1 MQNFMKTILS
11 AMKAW
16 TRKEINKISNRIV
29 ESTADWNQNDSNAD
43 SYVKNRT
50 HWEEEGRIYNLDKK
64 IYTFPREFTQINHAT
79 GTTYELCGTIL
90 KESIKL
96 NIPIEKGQEYIV
108 YFDEKEYRLK
118 CEETEGSLYLGWD
131 YYSAP
136 TNEHEFGICCNF
148 DGSELREIF
157 TYRSDTNQHTVAVYR
172 IGTIIHKLDSKYLN
186 LPTNLATT
194 DDVQD
199 ALDTANEAYQVAENA
214 ISQLSAEEEARK
226 EADATKMDKDNP
238 VGSGSFSM
246 GRKPDSQTGR
256 DSKAMGE
263 GVVAEYANSF
273 VEGKYNVCSN
283 EKYYILNTDNAATSQ
298 QSTAGTATYRCS
310 TGYRFDNETGKF
322 YPEGEILS
330 GYAWTTIPKGY
341 YFCKTDWKNFGS
353 EVLYC
358 LKDSS
363 ILVRTEGSYYKYE
376 DVIKLESLSIT
387 EYEKYAH
394 IVGNGTSDTARSNA
408 HTLDWDGNAWYSGD
422 VYVGSASGKNKDE
435 GSKKLATEEF
445 VSSKIAEAELGGEE
459 VDLSGYALKSELPS
473 RVSQLQN
480 DSGYITGYTE
490 TDPTVPAWAKA
501 ASKPTY
507 TASEVGA
514 DSKGTASS
522 AVSAHN
528 TATDAHNDIRLALK
542 DINDRLNAFF
552 DSDDK
557 TLDELSEIVTYITNN
572 KALIDSITTS
582 KVSVSDIIN
591 NLTTNVSNKP
601 LSAAQGVALKGLID
615 TLNSGKLDA
624 SALSAA
630 INTALAQAKAS
641 GEFDGKDGATGAT
654 GATGVGIKSITIQ
667 EVS

>member
-1 MQNFMKTILS
+1 MDWIVS
-11 AMKAW
+11 
-16 TRKEINKISNRIV
+16 IS
-29 ESTADWNQNDSNAD
+29 T
-43 SYVKNRT
+43 
-50 HWEEEGRIYNLDKK
+50 
-64 IYTFPREFTQINHAT
+64 TQ
-79 GTTYELCGTIL
+79 
-90 KESIKL
+90 
-96 NIPIEKGQEYIV
+96 
-108 YFDEKEYRLK
+108 
-118 CEETEGSLYLGWD
+118 
-131 YYSAP
+131 
-136 TNEHEFGICCNF
+136 
-148 DGSELREIF
+148 
-157 TYRSDTNQHTVAVYR
+157 TV
-172 IGTIIHKLDSKYLN
+172 IHKLDSKYLN

-194 DDVQD
+194 DDVD
-199 ALDTANEAYQVAENA
+199 NLDN
-214 ISQLSAEEEARK
+214 
-226 EADATKMDKDNP
+226 TKIDKLNP
-238 VGSGSFSM
+238 VGTGSFSM
-246 GRKPDSQTGR
+246 NRAEGSIVGDYSATLGAENVAR
-256 DSKAMGE
+256 DAYTFAAGHGLVATGE
-263 GVVAEYANSF
+263 GQSVNGAYNNINEPYSF
-273 VEGKYNVCSN
+273 DSGLGYHIPAYT
-283 EKYYILNTDNAATSQ
+283 KYYFGTSYSFDATTGLFTINDPVFDTLNNINYSKYYACEMES
-298 QSTAGTATYRCS
+298 
-310 TGYRFDNETGKF
+310 
-322 YPEGEILS
+322 GEIM
-330 GYAWTTIPKGY
+330 YK
-341 YFCKTDWKNFGS
+341 
-353 EVLYC
+353 V
-358 LKDSS
+358 
-363 ILVRTEGSYYKYE
+363 EGSYYNGGKRYGYKYTSSYNR
-376 DVIKLESLSIT
+376 DRHL
-387 EYEKYAH
+387 AH

-422 VYVGSASGKNKDE
+422 VYIGSTSGKDKDE

-522 AVSAHN
+522 VVSAHN

-552 DSDDK
+552 GSDDK
-557 TLDELSEIVTYITNN
+557 TLDELSEIVSYITSN

-601 LSAAQGVALKGLID
+601 LSAAQGVVLKGFID
-615 TLNSGKLDA
+615 TLSNGKLDA
-624 SALSAA
+624 SALSEA

-641 GEFDGKDGATGAT
+641 GEFDGKDGAAGAT

>member
-1 MQNFMKTILS
+1 MS
-11 AMKAW
+11 AA
-16 TRKEINKISNRIV
+16 
-29 ESTADWNQNDSNAD
+29 
-43 SYVKNRT
+43 
-50 HWEEEGRIYNLDKK
+50 
-64 IYTFPREFTQINHAT
+64 
-79 GTTYELCGTIL
+79 
-90 KESIKL
+90 
-96 NIPIEKGQEYIV
+96 
-108 YFDEKEYRLK
+108 
-118 CEETEGSLYLGWD
+118 
-131 YYSAP
+131 
-136 TNEHEFGICCNF
+136 
-148 DGSELREIF
+148 
-157 TYRSDTNQHTVAVYR
+157 
-172 IGTIIHKLDSKYLN
+172 
-186 LPTNLATT
+186 
-194 DDVQD
+194 
-199 ALDTANEAYQVAENA
+199 
-214 ISQLSAEEEARK
+214 
-226 EADATKMDKDNP
+226 NP
-238 VGSGSFSM
+238 VGTGSFSM
-246 GRKPDSQTGR
+246 NRKSGTVIGDNSHAEGFGTTASANISHAEGAGTIANGNQSHVQGGYNISDTSPTDTATGR
-256 DSKAMGE
+256 
-263 GVVAEYANSF
+263 
-273 VEGKYNVCSN
+273 
-283 EKYYILNTDNAATSQ
+283 
-298 QSTAGTATYRCS
+298 R
-310 TGYRFDNETGKF
+310 
-322 YPEGEILS
+322 
-330 GYAWTTIPKGY
+330 
-341 YFCKTDWKNFGS
+341 
-353 EVLYC
+353 
-358 LKDSS
+358 
-363 ILVRTEGSYYKYE
+363 
-376 DVIKLESLSIT
+376 
-387 EYEKYAH
+387 KYAH

-422 VYVGSASGKNKDE
+422 VYVGSNSGIDKDE

-522 AVSAHN
+522 AVFAHN

-557 TLDELSEIVTYITNN
+557 TLDELSEIVTYITSN

-601 LSAAQGVALKGLID
+601 LSAAQGVVLKGLID